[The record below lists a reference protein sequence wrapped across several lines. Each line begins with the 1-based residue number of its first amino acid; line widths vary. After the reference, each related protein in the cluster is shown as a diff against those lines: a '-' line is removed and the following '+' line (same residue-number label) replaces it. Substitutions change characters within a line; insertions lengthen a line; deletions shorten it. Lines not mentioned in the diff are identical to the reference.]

1 MASSKSSKAPAQLK
15 AFEIKPAAGIPK
27 PLKLSGKTRVEKD
40 SLGEVQVPVEAY
52 YGVQTFRGYNN
63 FRVAGFTANE
73 QLIRAYVMIK
83 RSCVLAAQQLK
94 DKGMP
99 AEAAKAI
106 LWAADEVLA
115 GKYQDHFII
124 DVFQAGAGT
133 SFNMNTNEVLANLA
147 LEHTGKPRGDYKS
160 ISPNDHVN
168 FGQSTND
175 TMPTALRLSGLMQG
189 RRLLPVLDSLIKAFE
204 RKAKDWKDIMKSG
217 RTHLQDAVP
226 ITLGQEFRAYA
237 SALKRSRRRLE
248 LALEELE
255 ELPIGGNAVGTGVN
269 TPKGFQKQAITN
281 IAKISGLPVKV
292 PADPREH
299 IQSNQPVA
307 SVSGALRDLC
317 LELTRISND
326 LRMLCSG
333 PTTGFDEIRLP
344 AVQPGSSIMPGKVN
358 PVMAECLN
366 MVCFHVLGSDTS
378 IAYAVQA
385 GQLELNVMMPLMA
398 FELNFSFEILINY
411 LPQFE
416 QSCLDGIEAQ
426 KARCEGYLGMNPS
439 LATMLNP
446 FIGYLRA
453 AEIAKQSVKENKSVF
468 DIIREQKILTEAQIK
483 EVFSPKNLTGHLD

>member
-1 MASSKSSKAPAQLK
+1 MAK
-15 AFEIKPAAGIPK
+15 KPAKTSRLNIKSATGIPVA
-27 PLKLSGKTRVEKD
+27 LKLTGKTRTEKD
-40 SLGEVQVPVEAY
+40 SLGEVQVPVEAL

-63 FRVAGFTANE
+63 FRVSGLTANE

-83 RSCVLAAQQLK
+83 RSCVLAAKQLK

-99 AEAAKAI
+99 PKVADAIIAAT
-106 LWAADEVLA
+106 DEVLA
-115 GKYQDHFII
+115 GRHHEHFII

-147 LEHTGKPRGDYKS
+147 LERTGKPRGDYKT
-160 ISPNDHVN
+160 ISPNDHSN

-189 RRLLPVLDSLIKAFE
+189 ERLLPVLDSLIKAFD
-204 RKAKDWKDIMKSG
+204 RKAVQWKDIMKSG

-226 ITLGQEFRAYA
+226 VTLGQEFRAYA
-237 SALKRSRRRLE
+237 SALKRSRRRLA
-248 LALEELE
+248 LALEELH

-269 TPKGFQKQAITN
+269 TPKGFQKQAIAN
-281 IAKISGLPVKV
+281 IAKLTSLPVRP

-299 IQSNQPVA
+299 IQSQQPVA
-307 SVSGALRDLC
+307 AVSGALRDLC

-326 LRMLCSG
+326 LRLLCSG

-366 MVCFHVLGSDTS
+366 MVCFHVLGADTAIS
-378 IAYAVQA
+378 YAVQA

-398 FELNFSFEILINY
+398 FELLFSFEILINY

-416 QSCLDGIEAQ
+416 ASCLEGIEAQ

-453 AEIAKQSVKENKSVF
+453 AEIAKQSVKENRSVF
-468 DIIREQKILTEAQIK
+468 DLIREQKILTEAQIK
-483 EVFSPKNLTGHLD
+483 TVFSPKNLTGHLD